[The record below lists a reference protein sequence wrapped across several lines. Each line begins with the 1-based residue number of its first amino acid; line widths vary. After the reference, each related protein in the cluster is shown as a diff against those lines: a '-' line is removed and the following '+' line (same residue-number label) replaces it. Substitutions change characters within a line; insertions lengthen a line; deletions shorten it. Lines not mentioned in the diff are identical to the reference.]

1 LNPYISIA
9 YWLFLIAFIIFE
21 PASAATSDSAPTR
34 VIGQLQRGLI
44 EIDRRIGQSGEIA
57 ERDAAFAP
65 LIESSHDLPYMAKRT
80 IRRHWNGLDDVQ
92 RARFIEA
99 FSGLSIATYASR
111 FNGMGDV
118 VFRINAERAMSGG
131 RMEVKTELVEA
142 NGARTSLDYVLHE
155 TTDGWRIVNIV
166 AEGVSDLALKRSQ
179 YQQILNRQSFDA
191 VVQHMDAQRA
201 VITAG
206 D

>member
-1 LNPYISIA
+1 M
-9 YWLFLIAFIIFE
+9 
-21 PASAATSDSAPTR
+21 
-34 VIGQLQRGLI
+34 
-44 EIDRRIGQSGEIA
+44 GQSGEIA

-65 LIESSHDLPYMAKRT
+65 LIESSHDLPYMAKMT

-111 FNGMGDV
+111 FNGMGDI

-131 RMEVKTELVEA
+131 RMEVKTELVET
-142 NGARTSLDYVLHE
+142 NGAHTSLDYVLHE
-155 TTDGWRIVNIV
+155 TADGWRIVNIV

-179 YQQILNRQSFDA
+179 YQQILNRQSLDA

-201 VITAG
+201 RITAG